1 MNSEREI
8 VVCITGAS
16 GAIYCVK
23 TIEILL
29 SLGISL
35 NLIFSENGKKVFEY
49 ETDMSIQSFVKKF
62 SKLGKLHIEDNTN
75 MFSRFASGGG
85 NYDVLVCPASM
96 GTLGRV
102 ANGVS
107 STLIER
113 VCDVAIKE
121 KRNVVFVVR
130 ESPLS
135 LIHLNNMLTLTSAG
149 AIIMPAAPFFYLKPE
164 TIDAMAK
171 QFSERIV
178 KSVIGDYIPKTKWND
193 NGNL

>member
-16 GAIYCVK
+16 GAIYSIK

-29 SLGISL
+29 SLGIRL
-35 NLIFSENGKKVFEY
+35 NLIFSENGKKVFQY
-49 ETDMSIQSFVKKF
+49 ETDMDIKSFVEKH
-62 SKLGKLHIEDNTN
+62 SKVGKLHLENNTN
-75 MFSRFASGGG
+75 MFSRLASGGG

-121 KRNVVFVVR
+121 KKRVVFVVR
-130 ESPLS
+130 EAPLS
-135 LIHLNNMLTLTSAG
+135 VIHLNNMLTLSSAG
-149 AIIMPAAPFFYLKPE
+149 AIVMPASPFFYLKPE
-164 TIDAMAK
+164 TIDSMAT

-178 KSVIGDYIPKTKWND
+178 KSLVIDYIPKTKWND